1 MANDRAAEV
10 LARWQGLTTWAD
22 RRETAVRN
30 ILLELCHEIDP
41 RGVSAERCHKSPEL
55 ECERVSLGPGLQ
67 PGADWTV
74 SQSQSLF
81 TILHRTQ
88 VLL

>member
-30 ILLELCHEIDP
+30 ILLELWNEIGP
-41 RGVSAERCHKSPEL
+41 RGMSAGQCHKSPEL
-55 ECERVSLGPGLQ
+55 ECERARSGQGQ
-67 PGADWTV
+67 PGAHSTV
-74 SQSQSLF
+74 AQSQPLF
-81 TILHRTQ
+81 DILHREQ
-88 VLL
+88 GLL